1 MTISPPPEIKRSYPF
16 VDLTKYIAAVMV
28 IMIHTNP
35 LGAAQD
41 SWLYTFTYTILRNA
55 LPFFFLSSSYFF
67 FKKRNWSKYIK
78 RLFILYFSWFVLL
91 FVYVIY
97 IKFYSAP
104 GPWEMKLLSFCK
116 DLIWNG
122 ALPGAWYVVASL
134 HSVVLLYFL
143 SLKLKFNNTALIV
156 VGVCLYCVSLL
167 NSTYYG
173 FAADNECLMVM
184 NQVLS
189 IVMPSPAH
197 SFFSAFIFF
206 VIGKIIAENQHRAKL
221 RYYVIGLIG
230 FGILEFVE
238 TGLLYHF
245 NLIKEND
252 YYFMLIPFAYCFFQL
267 CLIAKVNI
275 DSKRT
280 SYMRKCSIICYFS
293 QFPIIFICG
302 VLTKYL
308 PFGIDFANFVITI
321 VAANILSYMIIRY
334 SDCYAVLKNLY

>member
-143 SLKLKFNNTALIV
+143 SL
-156 VGVCLYCVSLL
+156 VS
-167 NSTYYG
+167 
-173 FAADNECLMVM
+173 
-184 NQVLS
+184 
-189 IVMPSPAH
+189 
-197 SFFSAFIFF
+197 
-206 VIGKIIAENQHRAKL
+206 R
-221 RYYVIGLIG
+221 
-230 FGILEFVE
+230 
-238 TGLLYHF
+238 
-245 NLIKEND
+245 
-252 YYFMLIPFAYCFFQL
+252 
-267 CLIAKVNI
+267 
-275 DSKRT
+275 
-280 SYMRKCSIICYFS
+280 
-293 QFPIIFICG
+293 
-302 VLTKYL
+302 
-308 PFGIDFANFVITI
+308 
-321 VAANILSYMIIRY
+321 
-334 SDCYAVLKNLY
+334 

>member
-1 MTISPPPEIKRSYPF
+1 
-16 VDLTKYIAAVMV
+16 MV

-252 YYFMLIPFAYCFFQL
+252 YYYRFFS
-267 CLIAKVNI
+267 V
-275 DSKRT
+275 
-280 SYMRKCSIICYFS
+280 
-293 QFPIIFICG
+293 
-302 VLTKYL
+302 
-308 PFGIDFANFVITI
+308 
-321 VAANILSYMIIRY
+321 
-334 SDCYAVLKNLY
+334 

>member
-1 MTISPPPEIKRSYPF
+1 
-16 VDLTKYIAAVMV
+16 MV

-167 NSTYYG
+167 NSTYHG

-206 VIGKIIAENQHRAKL
+206 A
-221 RYYVIGLIG
+221 
-230 FGILEFVE
+230 
-238 TGLLYHF
+238 
-245 NLIKEND
+245 IK
-252 YYFMLIPFAYCFFQL
+252 
-267 CLIAKVNI
+267 
-275 DSKRT
+275 
-280 SYMRKCSIICYFS
+280 
-293 QFPIIFICG
+293 
-302 VLTKYL
+302 
-308 PFGIDFANFVITI
+308 
-321 VAANILSYMIIRY
+321 
-334 SDCYAVLKNLY
+334 

>member
-1 MTISPPPEIKRSYPF
+1 
-16 VDLTKYIAAVMV
+16 MV

-293 QFPIIFICG
+293 QFPIIFMS
-302 VLTKYL
+302 VSYTHLTL
-308 PFGIDFANFVITI
+308 PTI
-321 VAANILSYMIIRY
+321 A
-334 SDCYAVLKNLY
+334 

>member
-1 MTISPPPEIKRSYPF
+1 MSMTISPPPEIKRSYPF

-67 FKKRNWSKYIK
+67 FKKRNWSKY
-78 RLFILYFSWFVLL
+78 
-91 FVYVIY
+91 
-97 IKFYSAP
+97 
-104 GPWEMKLLSFCK
+104 
-116 DLIWNG
+116 
-122 ALPGAWYVVASL
+122 
-134 HSVVLLYFL
+134 
-143 SLKLKFNNTALIV
+143 
-156 VGVCLYCVSLL
+156 
-167 NSTYYG
+167 
-173 FAADNECLMVM
+173 
-184 NQVLS
+184 
-189 IVMPSPAH
+189 
-197 SFFSAFIFF
+197 
-206 VIGKIIAENQHRAKL
+206 
-221 RYYVIGLIG
+221 
-230 FGILEFVE
+230 
-238 TGLLYHF
+238 
-245 NLIKEND
+245 
-252 YYFMLIPFAYCFFQL
+252 
-267 CLIAKVNI
+267 NI

-293 QFPIIFICG
+293 QFPIIFMCG

>member
-1 MTISPPPEIKRSYPF
+1 MSMTISPPPEIKRSYPF

-67 FKKRNWSKYIK
+67 FKKRNWSKYNI

-252 YYFMLIPFAYCFFQL
+252 YYFRFFS
-267 CLIAKVNI
+267 V
-275 DSKRT
+275 
-280 SYMRKCSIICYFS
+280 
-293 QFPIIFICG
+293 
-302 VLTKYL
+302 
-308 PFGIDFANFVITI
+308 
-321 VAANILSYMIIRY
+321 
-334 SDCYAVLKNLY
+334 

>member
-1 MTISPPPEIKRSYPF
+1 
-16 VDLTKYIAAVMV
+16 
-28 IMIHTNP
+28 MIHTNP

-252 YYFMLIPFAYCFFQL
+252 YYFNKSVDRHINLTNRLLRRFCRGLSNDLENVRNSLL
-267 CLIAKVNI
+267 CV
-275 DSKRT
+275 S
-280 SYMRKCSIICYFS
+280 
-293 QFPIIFICG
+293 
-302 VLTKYL
+302 
-308 PFGIDFANFVITI
+308 
-321 VAANILSYMIIRY
+321 ILSRDPFQIQRYEFSLNLQKYSVQVLYKTKARGYEPRTFFPFISCYHVGWFRRRVAIR
-334 SDCYAVLKNLY
+334 LKGFSANYEK

>member
-1 MTISPPPEIKRSYPF
+1 
-16 VDLTKYIAAVMV
+16 MV

-173 FAADNECLMVM
+173 FAADNECLMVC
-184 NQVLS
+184 L
-189 IVMPSPAH
+189 
-197 SFFSAFIFF
+197 FIH
-206 VIGKIIAENQHRAKL
+206 I
-221 RYYVIGLIG
+221 
-230 FGILEFVE
+230 
-238 TGLLYHF
+238 
-245 NLIKEND
+245 
-252 YYFMLIPFAYCFFQL
+252 
-267 CLIAKVNI
+267 
-275 DSKRT
+275 
-280 SYMRKCSIICYFS
+280 
-293 QFPIIFICG
+293 
-302 VLTKYL
+302 
-308 PFGIDFANFVITI
+308 
-321 VAANILSYMIIRY
+321 
-334 SDCYAVLKNLY
+334 

>member
-1 MTISPPPEIKRSYPF
+1 
-16 VDLTKYIAAVMV
+16 
-28 IMIHTNP
+28 MIHTNP

-78 RLFILYFSWFVLL
+78 RLF
-91 FVYVIY
+91 
-97 IKFYSAP
+97 
-104 GPWEMKLLSFCK
+104 
-116 DLIWNG
+116 
-122 ALPGAWYVVASL
+122 
-134 HSVVLLYFL
+134 
-143 SLKLKFNNTALIV
+143 
-156 VGVCLYCVSLL
+156 
-167 NSTYYG
+167 
-173 FAADNECLMVM
+173 
-184 NQVLS
+184 
-189 IVMPSPAH
+189 
-197 SFFSAFIFF
+197 
-206 VIGKIIAENQHRAKL
+206 IAENQHRAKL

-293 QFPIIFICG
+293 QFPIIFMCG

>member
-1 MTISPPPEIKRSYPF
+1 
-16 VDLTKYIAAVMV
+16 MV

-252 YYFMLIPFAYCFFQL
+252 YYFRFLSVRLNRLKNKLLANYLRNRGNDLATVRNSAFCVAIL
-267 CLIAKVNI
+267 SNN
-275 DSKRT
+275 S
-280 SYMRKCSIICYFS
+280 
-293 QFPIIFICG
+293 FIC
-302 VLTKYL
+302 KYNIFFRKYEL
-308 PFGIDFANFVITI
+308 S
-321 VAANILSYMIIRY
+321 VAIL
-334 SDCYAVLKNLY
+334 

>member
-1 MTISPPPEIKRSYPF
+1 
-16 VDLTKYIAAVMV
+16 MV

-41 SWLYTFTYTILRNA
+41 SWLYTFTYIILRNA

-122 ALPGAWYVVASL
+122 ALPGAWYVFASL

-252 YYFMLIPFAYCFFQL
+252 YYFRFFS
-267 CLIAKVNI
+267 V
-275 DSKRT
+275 
-280 SYMRKCSIICYFS
+280 
-293 QFPIIFICG
+293 
-302 VLTKYL
+302 
-308 PFGIDFANFVITI
+308 
-321 VAANILSYMIIRY
+321 
-334 SDCYAVLKNLY
+334 

>member
-1 MTISPPPEIKRSYPF
+1 
-16 VDLTKYIAAVMV
+16 MV

-252 YYFMLIPFAYCFFQL
+252 YYF
-267 CLIAKVNI
+267 
-275 DSKRT
+275 R
-280 SYMRKCSIICYFS
+280 FS
-293 QFPIIFICG
+293 L
-302 VLTKYL
+302 V
-308 PFGIDFANFVITI
+308 
-321 VAANILSYMIIRY
+321 
-334 SDCYAVLKNLY
+334 

>member
-1 MTISPPPEIKRSYPF
+1 
-16 VDLTKYIAAVMV
+16 
-28 IMIHTNP
+28 MIHTNP

-252 YYFMLIPFAYCFFQL
+252 YYFRFLSVRLNRLKNKLLANYLRNRGNDLATVRISAFCVAMLS
-267 CLIAKVNI
+267 NN
-275 DSKRT
+275 S
-280 SYMRKCSIICYFS
+280 
-293 QFPIIFICG
+293 FIC
-302 VLTKYL
+302 KYNIFFRKYEL
-308 PFGIDFANFVITI
+308 S
-321 VAANILSYMIIRY
+321 VAIL
-334 SDCYAVLKNLY
+334 